1 MTLQDLQSVLFKI
14 YLNPGYRLA
23 HRMDPGSFAVHMG
36 LSGANA
42 ELVRNLSPGEA
53 DEFAEGLKAKQ
64 LGSLA
69 SHMPTTWKWLHAE
82 RPEILHE
89 FQEGRTYSRLA
100 EWGGLAK
107 QLVEFVR
114 ECHDFYEG
122 VPRALSDVAQLEF
135 LLMAA
140 RREQEIRS
148 GRTPGS
154 APDPDR
160 FSWES
165 LYWKLPH
172 TSLAHF
178 SVDAF
183 AILLGKK
190 KMVDEREPTW
200 VVIAPSAS
208 RRMPVILRITEAA
221 YSLLTEMNEPST
233 ARHLHEYA
241 SEQGLNVSVKA
252 LEALLGSLVKS
263 RVVGSHH
270 LKENDVDA

>member
-36 LSGANA
+36 LGGADA

-53 DEFAEGLKAKQ
+53 DEFAGGLKAKQ

-69 SHMPTTWKWLHAE
+69 SHMPTTYKWLHHE
-82 RPEILHE
+82 RPEILRE

-100 EWGGLAK
+100 EWGGLGK

-148 GRTPGS
+148 GRTPGA

-172 TSLAHF
+172 TSVAHF

-190 KMVDEREPTW
+190 EMVDEREPTW
-200 VVIAPSAS
+200 VVIAPS

-221 YSLLTEMNEPST
+221 YNLLTEMGEPST
-233 ARHLHEYA
+233 ARQLHEYA
-241 SEQGLNVSVKA
+241 SEQGLNVSEKA
-252 LEALLGSLVKS
+252 LQVLLSSLEKS
-263 RVVGSHH
+263 RVIGSHH
-270 LKENDVDA
+270 LKEKDVDA